1 MSGQR
6 GALVA
11 AALVALALVL
21 PMAQQAVPAA
31 SRSSAPSAVRLPSP
45 AERAAIVAALREDWT
60 SAPYQELESLPW
72 NSGPLPRHI
81 NYSSLHLAVSKV
93 VVARSG
99 PLLAEAA
106 AAPVNARGV
115 PVLPP
120 GIVLLNT
127 FARGASWELLYGAMT
142 VFPNACS
149 GATPADFREL
159 LCPSPW
165 RVLGLRPP
173 LLPHLVE
180 PVAKVGRDGLHG
192 VNWSDVT
199 VPGVVCGSS
208 SAVHLRRGSAWVVS
222 LTYPWWDFLMVN
234 TSPPAYGRLSGV
246 PVAVLATECDNG
258 AGTADGQLAFSAV
271 VYSTSKDR
279 LRVVGI
285 ITPRQPFGLMSHAP
299 RLGRFSFKD
308 GTIEAQEW
316 WYAPGRGACCPDRV
330 ATTVWRYANGSLDP
344 VRTTVKGYPTTTP

>member
-60 SAPYQELESLPW
+60 SAPYQELERMPW

-99 PLLAEAA
+99 PLLTEAA

-120 GIVLLNT
+120 GIVLLNS
-127 FARGASWELLYGAMT
+127 FARGASWEVLYGAMT

-180 PVAKVGRDGLHG
+180 ERHQSWCKAEV
-192 VNWSDVT
+192 
-199 VPGVVCGSS
+199 VPR
-208 SAVHLRRGSAWVVS
+208 SA
-222 LTYPWWDFLMVN
+222 
-234 TSPPAYGRLSGV
+234 
-246 PVAVLATECDNG
+246 E
-258 AGTADGQLAFSAV
+258 TA
-271 VYSTSKDR
+271 
-279 LRVVGI
+279 
-285 ITPRQPFGLMSHAP
+285 
-299 RLGRFSFKD
+299 
-308 GTIEAQEW
+308 
-316 WYAPGRGACCPDRV
+316 
-330 ATTVWRYANGSLDP
+330 P
-344 VRTTVKGYPTTTP
+344 VRTGSPRRNVVLVGTKLSVRGPRCPALCPGVLRSHHG